1 VADDA
6 VFDSFSSSRQ
16 HQSYD
21 NCLKVRMENNQ
32 NCSVCCVVYT
42 TVYGHRCRLLSRKSL
57 VGGCKLYAGGSHG
70 EAKVPPNP
78 TIGYLKSIVSYLGGV
93 RGIANNDFKNND
105 FNMHYGCQ

>member
-1 VADDA
+1 
-6 VFDSFSSSRQ
+6 
-16 HQSYD
+16 
-21 NCLKVRMENNQ
+21 MENNQ